1 MGLRLVPNEFYSA
14 AVNWGK
20 TSDGCTTAAAIVREA
35 LLYFAQHFAEPDALF
50 TLSQGIGT
58 SMECVDFS
66 FDQIR
71 GMTPAEALLD
81 HRLNQLFS
89 SLTERP
95 RQGLGKAIRA
105 CGLGKTKN
113 VVTRFEDTFGIDMPL
128 FLLTCRRA
136 AEDRLFRAS
145 HPEPEALVLPS

>member
-14 AVNWGK
+14 AGNWGQA
-20 TSDGCTTAAAIVREA
+20 SDGCNTAAAIVREA
-35 LLYFAQHFAEPDALF
+35 LLYFGQHFAEPDALF
-50 TLSQGIGT
+50 TLARGIGT

-89 SLTERP
+89 SLTQQP

-105 CGLGKTKN
+105 CGLGKTVN

-136 AEDRLFRAS
+136 AEDRLFRAT

>member
-1 MGLRLVPNEFYSA
+1 MGLRLVPQDFYRASS
-14 AVNWGK
+14 NLSSG
-20 TSDGCTTAAAIVREA
+20 SDGCGIAAVIVRDA
-35 LLYFAQHFAEPDALF
+35 LLYFAQHFAEQDALS
-50 TLSQGIGT
+50 TLAQGIGT

-105 CGLGKTKN
+105 CGLGKTVN
-113 VVTRFEDTFGIDMPL
+113 VVTRFEDTFGIEMPL

-136 AEDRLFRAS
+136 AEDRLFRLT